1 MRRRIWVYPDGD
13 IAEVVML
20 GAVGEIAPMFAALKS
35 AADRWPGWALVDQ
48 VIGGPCAVL
57 RLQVGRD
64 ARYLD
69 PIAEFLAMWH
79 SPRWDSRCAPWR
91 AVEWSTPGPIG
102 TVGTW

>member
-13 IAEVVML
+13 AAEVVML

-64 ARYLD
+64 ARYTD
-69 PIAEFLAMWH
+69 PIAEFFAMWGEI
-79 SPRWDSRCAPWR
+79 PAVRRC
-91 AVEWSTPGPIG
+91 AVEWTTPGPIG

>member
-1 MRRRIWVYPDGD
+1 MRRRIWVYPYGD
-13 IAEVVML
+13 VAEVVML

-64 ARYLD
+64 ARYPD
-69 PIAEFLAMWH
+69 PIAEFLTMWGE
-79 SPRWDSRCAPWR
+79 RKERGAPWR
-91 AVEWSTPGPIG
+91 AVEWTTPGSIG